1 MLVKLPSVGEM
12 AAVGHIAPQLHLLL
26 LKAVLHS
33 NYNSHSTCITEGQRQ
48 VLLGLTFSP
57 DNPQSGQPKH
67 QLRKI
72 ITNKE
77 ALSGDPLNKQ
87 KLNIPCLMPI
97 NDN

>member
-57 DNPQSGQPKH
+57 DNPQSGQPKQAPAKENHH
-67 QLRKI
+67 QQGSLIRGSSEQAK
-72 ITNKE
+72 TKH
-77 ALSGDPLNKQ
+77 SMLNAYK
-87 KLNIPCLMPI
+87 
-97 NDN
+97 